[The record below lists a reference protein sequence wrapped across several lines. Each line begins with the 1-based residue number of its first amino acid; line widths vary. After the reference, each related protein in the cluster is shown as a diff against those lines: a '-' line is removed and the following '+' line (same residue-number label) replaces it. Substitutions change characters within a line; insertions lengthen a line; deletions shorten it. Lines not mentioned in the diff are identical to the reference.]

1 MADALQNYIDG
12 TFVDAAD
19 GTGFDVFN
27 PATGEV
33 IATAPD
39 SKQADVDAAVNA
51 ARRTFDDGPWW
62 PRTTERER
70 GGILLRAAD
79 IVRREHERLAQLES
93 LDSGKPIGEAREDI
107 AEVAFMFEYYG
118 GWATKIYGD
127 IPPVGPDAMSLV
139 VKEPVGVA
147 AAITP
152 WNYPMMMAV
161 QKVAPA
167 IAAGCTLILK
177 PAEQTPLTALEIP
190 KILEEAGLPAGVLN
204 VLTGFG
210 ETCGA
215 PLVAHPNVDKVGF
228 TGSKDVGKMIMRS
241 GADTLKR
248 VTLELGGK
256 SPNIVFA
263 DAEFDAAIQGSA
275 NGIFWNQGEICSA
288 GSRVFVER
296 SIYDDALNALV
307 GHAQAVTLGDGKDE
321 ATTMGPLVSKEQ
333 QERVLSYIE
342 IGQGEAKM
350 AVQGDAPSD
359 PKLANGYFVPPTIF
373 ADVDN
378 DARIAR
384 EEIFGPVMSVIPFTS
399 PDEVIELSNDNEYGL
414 AAAVWTRDIKKA
426 TQHGEGAPRR
436 HRVDQRLAAGADRDA
451 VGRLQ
456 AVGDRPRAG
465 PGRPGRLPGVQAH
478 LREPGRVAAIMLR
491 ASRGASNPPPMM
503 PSVAMTMTLMA
514 ARRLK
519 LWAIH
524 PSSGGLQMNPV

>member
-1 MADALQNYIDG
+1 MADALQNFIDG
-12 TFVDAAD
+12 RWVDAID
-19 GTGFDVFN
+19 GGRFDVVN
-27 PATGEV
+27 PATAEV

-39 SKQADVDAAVNA
+39 SQPADAEAAIDA
-51 ARRTFDDGPWW
+51 ARRTFDDGSWW
-62 PRTTERER
+62 PRTTERDR
-70 GGILLRAAD
+70 GRILLRAAD

-93 LDSGKPIGEAREDI
+93 LDAGKPIGEAREDI

-127 IPPVGPDAMSLV
+127 IPPVGPDALSLV

-167 IAAGCTLILK
+167 IAAGCTLVLK

-204 VLTGFG
+204 VITGFG
-210 ETCGA
+210 ETAGA
-215 PLVAHPNVDKVGF
+215 PLVTSPKVDKVGF
-228 TGSKDVGKMIMRS
+228 TGSRDVGKLILRN

-263 DAEFDAAIQGSA
+263 DAEFDAAVEGSA

-288 GSRVFVER
+288 GSRVFIER
-296 SIYDDALNALV
+296 SIYDDALNALIDRARGV
-307 GHAQAVTLGDGKDE
+307 VVGDGMDE

-333 QERVLSYIE
+333 QERVLSYIDV
-342 IGQGEAKM
+342 GQQEAKL
-350 AVQGDAPSD
+350 AVQGDTPAD

-378 DARIAR
+378 AARIAR
-384 EEIFGPVMSVIPFTS
+384 EEIFGPVMSVIPFS
-399 PDEVIELSNDNEYGL
+399 SVEEVVELSNDNDYGL

-426 TQHGEGAPRR
+426 INTAKA
-436 HRVDQRLAAGADRDA
+436 L
-451 VGRLQ
+451 
-456 AVGDRPRAG
+456 RAG
-465 PGRPGRLPGVQAH
+465 IVWINDTQPAPTESPWGGYKQSGIGRELGR
-478 LREPGRVAAIMLR
+478 E
-491 ASRGASNPPPMM
+491 
-503 PSVAMTMTLMA
+503 
-514 ARRLK
+514 
-519 LWAIH
+519 
-524 PSSGGLQMNPV
+524 GLDDYLEAKHIYVNLAE